1 MTDSQPEPRPHPRYP
16 VLKKL
21 AGVLRALAWFS
32 LALSVLTLIAML
44 LVAISTSDLRLAA
57 AGLLAALYGA
67 LLFIYFLVLGE
78 SIQVALDI
86 EENSRKTA
94 QALEELMKSGSGK
107 KASEGPARFS
117 FE

>member
-1 MTDSQPEPRPHPRYP
+1 MADPQQEHHPHPRYP

-32 LALSVLTLIAML
+32 LALSVLTLVVML

-57 AGLLAALYGA
+57 GGLLAALYGA
-67 LLFIYFLVLGE
+67 LLFIYFLILGE

-94 QALEELMKSGSGK
+94 QALEELIKSGSGK
-107 KASEGPARFS
+107 KTSESPPTFS